1 MQEEKLKLEDL
12 LESSKTAKIDD
23 DRINSVAI
31 IGAGIMG
38 RGIAQTVAAMGLE
51 VIIVE
56 LDNDRL
62 ENAKAQL
69 TESID
74 REIKRWAMTKSDK
87 KAIFGRIKWVTDPNA
102 VKESEIIIE
111 AVQEDFDLKV
121 SVFKQYDKI
130 ANAETIFVSNTSTLS
145 LTKISETISRPS
157 KVIGIHFLNPVPK
170 IPMVELVKGLHTS
183 NETVLKVKEFASRI
197 EKHLLRFM
205 SILDLLQLVRLCR

>member
-51 VIIVE
+51 VIVVE
-56 LDNDRL
+56 LDNERL
-62 ENAKAQL
+62 ENAKVQL

-87 KAIFGRIKWVTDPNA
+87 KAIFGRIKWVIDA
-102 VKESEIIIE
+102 
-111 AVQEDFDLKV
+111 
-121 SVFKQYDKI
+121 
-130 ANAETIFVSNTSTLS
+130 
-145 LTKISETISRPS
+145 
-157 KVIGIHFLNPVPK
+157 
-170 IPMVELVKGLHTS
+170 
-183 NETVLKVKEFASRI
+183 
-197 EKHLLRFM
+197 
-205 SILDLLQLVRLCR
+205 